1 MDYFNLKAE
10 YQGLV
15 AYNEKNNR
23 ILLYLKDLLNNY
35 FKLKS

>member
-15 AYNEKNNR
+15 AYNEKNSR
-23 ILLYLKDLLNNY
+23 ILLYLKDLLNN
-35 FKLKS
+35 